1 MKIVIIGAGPGGYET
16 AVLAAKR
23 GADVTLVES
32 GTVGGTC
39 LNEGCI
45 PTKAFCRSAAIL
57 EELRSASALEITDLA
72 YGFDFNAASARK
84 DAIVAQLRDGV
95 MALLSHP
102 RIRLVHGKASFADST
117 TVRVCRDSGSSSGN
131 GEELISADCI
141 IIATGSRPVFPDIP
155 GKDLPGVVTSREL
168 LGAES
173 VPRRLCII
181 GAGVIGL
188 EFASIFRSFGSE
200 VTVLEYCR
208 EVLPRFDADIA
219 KRLRQTLSK
228 RGIDFMT
235 GTQVT
240 EIVPA
245 SVSGQTSGDYDEA
258 GLSVRFEKK
267 GVGGILGAD
276 KVLMAV
282 GRRPALDTLNLD
294 DVGIEYTPRGIIVDA
309 FMQTNV
315 PGIYAVGDITGG
327 VMLAHAASMQGVRA
341 LDHAMGID
349 DNVNLSVI
357 PAAVFTMPEVASV
370 GKTEEECR
378 DSGIEYICRK
388 SFFRA
393 NGKALCIGETEGL
406 CKLIADRDGK
416 LLGCHIC
423 GPHASDL
430 IHEAAALV
438 ESGAGLDD
446 LRSLVHVH
454 PSLSEVLRAAAS
466 D

>member
-45 PTKAFCRSAAIL
+45 PTKAFCRSAAML
-57 EELRSASALEITDLA
+57 EELGSASALGITGLA
-72 YGFDFNAASARK
+72 YGFDFNAASARR
-84 DAIVAQLRDGV
+84 DAIVSQLRDGV

-102 RIRLVHGKASFADST
+102 RIRLVHGRASLADST
-117 TVRVCRDSGSSSGN
+117 TVRVSSDSGSRSGN
-131 GEELISADCI
+131 GEELISSDCI

-168 LGAES
+168 LGSES

-200 VTVLEYCR
+200 VTVIEYCR

-219 KRLRQTLSK
+219 KRLRQSLSK
-228 RGIDFMT
+228 RGIDFLT

-245 SVSGQTSGDYDEA
+245 SMSGQTSDDAGG

-267 GVGGILGAD
+267 GAGGTVGAD

-294 DVGIEYTPRGIIVDA
+294 DAGIEYTPRGITVDA
-309 FMQTNV
+309 FMRTNV

-327 VMLAHAASMQGVRA
+327 VMLAHAAVMQGVRA
-341 LDHAMGID
+341 LDHAMGIE
-349 DNVNLSVI
+349 DNVNLAVM
-357 PAAVFTMPEVASV
+357 PAAVFTMPEVAAV
-370 GKTEEECR
+370 GKTEEECKEA
-378 DSGIEYICRK
+378 GIEYICRK

-393 NGKALCIGETEGL
+393 NGKALCLGETEGL

-438 ESGAGLDD
+438 ASGAGLDD

-454 PSLSEVLRAAAS
+454 PSLSEVLRAAAA

>member
-32 GTVGGTC
+32 GAVGGTC

-45 PTKAFCRSAAIL
+45 PTKAFCRSAAML
-57 EELRSASALEITDLA
+57 EELRTATPLGITGLA
-72 YGFDFNAASARK
+72 YGFDFNAASVRK

-102 RIRLVHGKASFADST
+102 RIRLVHGKASFADSK
-117 TVRVCRDSGSSSGN
+117 TVRVSMDSPSGN

-141 IIATGSRPVFPDIP
+141 IVATGSRPVFPDIP

-168 LGAES
+168 LETES

-208 EVLPRFDADIA
+208 EILPRFDADIA

-228 RGIDFMT
+228 RGIDFRT

-245 SVSGQTSGDYDEA
+245 SMSGQTSEYAGG
-258 GLSVRFEKK
+258 GLSVLFEKK
-267 GVGGILGAD
+267 GAGGTVGAD

-282 GRRPALDTLNLD
+282 GRRPVLDTLNLD
-294 DVGIEYTPRGIIVDA
+294 DARIEYTPRGITVDE

-315 PGIYAVGDITGG
+315 PGIYAVGDVTGG
-327 VMLAHAASMQGVRA
+327 VMLAHAAVMQGVRA
-341 LDHAMGID
+341 LDHAMGIE
-349 DNVNLSVI
+349 DNVNLSVM
-357 PAAVFTMPEVASV
+357 PAAVFTMPEVAAV
-370 GKTEEECR
+370 GKTEEECKEA
-378 DSGIEYICRK
+378 GIEYTCRK

-393 NGKALCIGETEGL
+393 NGKALCLGETEGL
-406 CKLIADRDGK
+406 CKLIADREGK

-438 ESGAGLDD
+438 ASGAGLDD
-446 LRSLVHVH
+446 LRNLVHVH
-454 PSLSEVLRAAAS
+454 PSLSEVIRAAAA

>member
-32 GTVGGTC
+32 CAVGGTC

-45 PTKAFCRSAAIL
+45 PTKAFCRSAAML
-57 EELRSASALEITDLA
+57 EELGSASTLGITGLA

-102 RIRLVHGKASFADST
+102 RIRLVHGRASFADST
-117 TVRVCRDSGSSSGN
+117 TVRVSSDSGSQSGN

-155 GKDLPGVVTSREL
+155 GKNLPGVVTSREL
-168 LGAES
+168 LGSES

-200 VTVLEYCR
+200 VTVIEYCR

-219 KRLRQTLSK
+219 KRLRQSLSK
-228 RGIDFMT
+228 RGINFLT
-235 GTQVT
+235 GTKVT
-240 EIVPA
+240 AIVP
-245 SVSGQTSGDYDEA
+245 SSMSGQTSDDTGG

-267 GVGGILGAD
+267 GSGGTVGAD

-294 DVGIEYTPRGIIVDA
+294 DAGIEYTPRGITVDA
-309 FMQTNV
+309 FMRTNV

-327 VMLAHAASMQGVRA
+327 VMLAHAAVMQGVRA
-341 LDHAMGID
+341 LDHAMGIE
-349 DNVNLSVI
+349 DNVNLAVM
-357 PAAVFTMPEVASV
+357 PAAVFTMPEVAAV

-378 DSGIEYICRK
+378 EAGIEYICRK

-393 NGKALCIGETEGL
+393 NGKALCLGETEGL
-406 CKLIADRDGK
+406 CKLIADRNGK

-438 ESGAGLDD
+438 ASGAGLDD

-466 D
+466 E

>member
-32 GTVGGTC
+32 GAVGGTC

-45 PTKAFCRSAAIL
+45 PTKAFCRSATML
-57 EELRSASALEITDLA
+57 EELRTATPLGITGLA

-102 RIRLVHGKASFADST
+102 RIRLVHGKASFADSK
-117 TVRVCRDSGSSSGN
+117 TVRVSLDSGSPSGN

-168 LGAES
+168 LDTES

-219 KRLRQTLSK
+219 KRLRQALSR
-228 RGIDFMT
+228 RGIDFRT

-245 SVSGQTSGDYDEA
+245 SMSGQTSEYAGG
-258 GLSVRFEKK
+258 GLSVLFEKK
-267 GVGGILGAD
+267 GAGGTVGAD

-282 GRRPALDTLNLD
+282 GRRPVLDTLNLD
-294 DVGIEYTPRGIIVDA
+294 DAGIEYTPRGITVDE

-315 PGIYAVGDITGG
+315 PGIYAVGDVTGG
-327 VMLAHAASMQGVRA
+327 VMLAHAAVMQGVRA
-341 LDHAMGID
+341 LDHAMGIE
-349 DNVNLSVI
+349 DNVNLAVM
-357 PAAVFTMPEVASV
+357 PAAVFTMPEVAAV
-370 GKTEEECR
+370 GKTEEECKAN
-378 DSGIEYICRK
+378 GIPYRTHK

-393 NGKALCIGETEGL
+393 NGKAVCLDETDGF
-406 CKLIADRDGK
+406 CKLVVGDDGK
-416 LLGCHIC
+416 LLGCHLF
-423 GPHASDL
+423 GPHAADL
-430 IHEAAALV
+430 VQEVCALISV
-438 ESGAGLDD
+438 GATLDD
-446 LRSLVHVH
+446 LQNIIHTH
-454 PSLSEVLRAAAS
+454 PTLGEVIQTAAHS
-466 D
+466 